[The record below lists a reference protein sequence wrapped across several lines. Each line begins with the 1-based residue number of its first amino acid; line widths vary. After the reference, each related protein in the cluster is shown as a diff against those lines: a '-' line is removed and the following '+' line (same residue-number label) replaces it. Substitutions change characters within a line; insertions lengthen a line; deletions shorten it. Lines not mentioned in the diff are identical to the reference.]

1 MTKQDRFA
9 VQEAIDRAQAEI
21 DKATSMV
28 QELIDDADD
37 DDEKEALEALL
48 DDLDT
53 QLPAVRDY
61 FPEDK

>member
-1 MTKQDRFA
+1 MTKQDRQEL
-9 VQEAIDRAQAEI
+9 QEAIDRAQAEI

-48 DDLDT
+48 DELAT
-53 QLPAVRDY
+53 QLPAIGDHL
-61 FPEDK
+61 PEDK